1 MMPPSRRRAIRI
13 IVVYCS
19 VGAIVLGAFAQ
30 SGILL
35 PPTMWA
41 TVGAALLGAWVGLA
55 LYRLRS
61 DALF

>member
-1 MMPPSRRRAIRI
+1 MSPSRRRTILI
-13 IVVYCS
+13 ILTYCS
-19 VGAIVLGAFAQ
+19 VGAVALGAFAQ

-55 LYRLRS
+55 VYRLRS
-61 DALF
+61 DSLF